1 MNVNEVN
8 VDEVNVD
15 DVNVDDMNEV
25 NVNEEALEVSTVNKV
40 NKESTEI
47 KEEMSKG
54 KSLEV
59 MRRGSFAAKSEVQ
72 TNWDPGESGAG
83 KFEEVKSN
91 VNAEAKVE
99 VSGAVNSSCVVKGKP
114 PEVPQRFDFA
124 DKVQMEEFGM
134 KEVKNFEDEE
144 VEKRLPLSKEVTQID
159 DMKMKEESLRAD
171 WDPGERVD
179 AKAQT
184 EMFNVK
190 EEKILVNNGKVE
202 LSCNVNL
209 KAFNYAM
216 ALNDVVLFNAKAMLI
231 VLLLQKERFVSRF
244 RPDCPVQLSDY
255 G

>member
-1 MNVNEVN
+1 VDEVNVDEVNVDEVN

-15 DVNVDDMNEV
+15 DVNEV

-83 KFEEVKSN
+83 KFEEVKSD

-124 DKVQMEEFGM
+124 AKVQMEEIGM
-134 KEVKNFEDEE
+134 KEVKNLEDEE
-144 VEKRLPLSKEVTQID
+144 VEKRLPVSKEVTQID
-159 DMKMKEESLRAD
+159 DMKVKEESRHAN
-171 WDPGERVD
+171 WDPGELID

-184 EMFNVK
+184 EMLDTK
-190 EEKILVNNGKVE
+190 EAEILVNINKVGLQLFMKE
-202 LSCNVNL
+202 VWSSGGAIE
-209 KAFNYAM
+209 KA
-216 ALNDVVLFNAKAMLI
+216 LLI
-231 VLLLQKERFVSRF
+231 VMFLLKERFVNSF
-244 RPDCPVQLSDY
+244 NPLSVIELSDY